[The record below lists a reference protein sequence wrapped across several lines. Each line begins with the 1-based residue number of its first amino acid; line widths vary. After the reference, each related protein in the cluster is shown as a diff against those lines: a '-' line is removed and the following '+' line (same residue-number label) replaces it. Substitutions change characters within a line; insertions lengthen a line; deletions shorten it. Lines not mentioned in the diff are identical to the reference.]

1 MQKTIIVHWEEGAVQ
16 GAVGIAGGSLLA
28 ARFVRGGGSIVGDDF
43 NGEGA
48 HGVSLQLEIEGKT
61 APGAGASI
69 VSLKT
74 AANPFSF
81 FLRDVDAAYPILIPE
96 YGVAV
101 TTTDDGRSYG
111 ELRDGVSARMRESR
125 TLYEREPSFEEA
137 AAVVKDKQ
145 LGTWLG
151 IGRDI
156 RLFGV
161 GFAEYDAQS
170 YDWIE
175 PRLHERKVSL
185 PESADVPVRYHFRF
199 GRGDGGRRA
208 TSRRLAD
215 GKLPILHGEVD
226 DGDMLYRTTAFA
238 TLERSPLTA
247 AHVRG
252 THHWTAA
259 GHTSGITFT
268 SAQQAAYDA
277 LHERELERDEE
288 TVLCYRIEA
297 ANRAAAPRYAWFKAP
312 VPNGTWVPSVLPS
325 GMRCVYDG
333 ARGFGVYE
341 ETGRV
346 GFIALLD
353 GKPVPQEEIAVLVP
367 PGGALVYDIIV
378 PHRPISQARAARLS
392 ERDPGE
398 LLEACRAYWQAKLD
412 AAARFNLPEA
422 RIGEMV
428 QAGLLHLDL
437 ILYGIEPDGPVTP
450 TIGVYPPIG
459 SESAPIIQFLDS
471 MGLHGLAERCLAY
484 FLDKQQEDGGIF
496 NFLHYMIETG
506 CVLWSLG
513 EHYRYTRDD
522 GWVASIKD
530 GMLRS
535 CRYMIEWR
543 SRNLS
548 GDGRV
553 AGYGMLDGKVADPED
568 EGPVRVFMLNAY
580 AYLGLSRAAEMLAS
594 TDPAQAETLRAEAAA
609 LRGDIRRAYED
620 AMARGPVIPLGDGT
634 WCPTVSPWAGG
645 HGPAV
650 LFAEPGE
657 WYSHGAVGIRDSLCG
672 PLYLVFGEIVD
683 PDEPGAAFM
692 LNAHRELLCLD
703 NVAYTQPYY
712 SRHPRIH
719 LQRGEVRPFL
729 QAYYY
734 TMASMADRETYTF
747 AEHLNPR
754 ISEHKTHEEA
764 WFLMETRWMLYMEA
778 GDTLQLLKGVPRRW
792 LADGPIVVSGAA
804 SYFGALTFKA
814 ELGAD
819 ILRVSL
825 ACEGRRGPANVEI
838 RTPHP
843 DYRRPVHVEGGV
855 YDEASESVR
864 IAGFGGRAV
873 IELRF

>member
-1 MQKTIIVHWEEGAVQ
+1 MQGT
-16 GAVGIAGGSLLA
+16 VGIAGGSLLG
-28 ARFVRGGGSIVGDDF
+28 ARFVRGSGSIAGAAF
-43 NGEGA
+43 EGTGMG
-48 HGVSLQLEIEGKT
+48 GVALQLELEGNT
-61 APGAGASI
+61 ATGAGAAI
-69 VSLKT
+69 VSLRT
-74 AANPFSF
+74 EANPFSF
-81 FLRDVDAAYPILIPE
+81 FLRDVNASYPVVIPA

-101 TTTDDGRSYG
+101 TTADDGRSCG
-111 ELRDGVSARMRESR
+111 ELRDGIPYRANVGQRPCEP
-125 TLYEREPSFEEA
+125 EPSFEEA
-137 AAVVKDKQ
+137 AGIVKEKR

-161 GFAEYDAQS
+161 GFAEYDAHS

-175 PRLHERKVSL
+175 PRLHARRVSL
-185 PESADVPVRYHFRF
+185 PESGDAPVRYNFRF
-199 GRGDGGRRA
+199 GRGDGCRRA
-208 TSRRLAD
+208 TTRRLAD
-215 GKLPILHGEVD
+215 GRLPILRGEVD

-238 TLERSPLTA
+238 TLERNPLTA
-247 AHVRG
+247 ANVRG

-268 SAQQAAYDA
+268 AEQQTAYDA
-277 LHERELERDEE
+277 LLAPELAQDEE
-288 TVLCYRIEA
+288 TVLVYRIEA
-297 ANRAAAPRYAWFKAP
+297 VNRAAVPRYAWFKAP

-333 ARGFGVYE
+333 ARGFGVF

-353 GKPVPQEEIAVLVP
+353 GVPAPQEELAVLVP
-367 PGGALVYDIIV
+367 PGGTLAYDILV
-378 PHRPISQARAARLS
+378 PHRPLSQERAACLS
-392 ERDPGE
+392 ERDRGE
-398 LLEACRAYWQAKLD
+398 LLAGCRSYWQSKLD
-412 AAARFNLPEA
+412 AGARFDLPEP
-422 RIGEMV
+422 RVGEMV
-428 QAGLLHLDL
+428 EAGLLHLDL
-437 ILYGIEPDGPVTP
+437 ILYGLEPGGPVTP

-522 GWVASIKD
+522 EWVAAIKD
-530 GMLRS
+530 KLLRS
-535 CRYMIEWR
+535 CRYMREWR
-543 SRNLS
+543 ARNLS
-548 GDGRV
+548 GDGS
-553 AGYGMLDGKVADPED
+553 AQGYGMLDGKVADPED
-568 EGPVRVFMLNAY
+568 EQPVRVFMLNAY
-580 AYLGLSRAAEMLAS
+580 AYLGLSRAAEMLAA
-594 TDPAQAETLRAEAAA
+594 TDPAQAETLRAEAEA
-609 LRGDIRRAYED
+609 LRADIRRAYED
-620 AMARGPVIPLGDGT
+620 ALARGPVVPLADGT
-634 WCPTVSPWAGG
+634 WCPTVAPWAVGQ
-645 HGPAV
+645 GPAA
-650 LFAEPGE
+650 LFAEPGQ

-683 PDEPGAAFM
+683 PAEPGADFM

-719 LQRGEVRPFL
+719 LQRGETHSFL

-747 AEHLNPR
+747 AEHLNPL

-792 LADGPIVVSGAA
+792 LADGPIAVSGAA
-804 SYFGALTFKA
+804 SYFGAISFKA

-825 ACEGRRGPANVEI
+825 ACEGRRGPTNVEI

>member
-1 MQKTIIVHWEEGAVQ
+1 MQKSITVHWEVASVQ
-16 GAVGIAGGSLLA
+16 GTVGIAGGSLLG
-28 ARFVRGGGSIVGDDF
+28 ARFVRGSGSLAGDAFEGSGKGGV
-43 NGEGA
+43 A
-48 HGVSLQLEIEGKT
+48 LQLEL
-61 APGAGASI
+61 AGAGARGAGAAI
-69 VSLKT
+69 VSLRT

-81 FLRDVDAAYPILIPE
+81 FLRDVDAANPIVIPA
-96 YGVAV
+96 YGIAV
-101 TTTDDGRSYG
+101 TTADDGRSYG
-111 ELRDGVSARMRESR
+111 ELRNAVSLRTREGQVPC
-125 TLYEREPSFEEA
+125 EREPSFGEA
-137 AAVVKDKQ
+137 AAVVKEKQ

-175 PRLHERKVSL
+175 PRLHARRVSL
-185 PESADVPVRYHFRF
+185 PESGDAPVRYNFRF
-199 GRGDGGRRA
+199 GRGDGCRRA
-208 TSRRLAD
+208 TTRRLAD
-215 GKLPILHGEVD
+215 GRLPILHGEVD

-238 TLERSPLTA
+238 ALERNLLTE

-268 SAQQAAYDA
+268 AEQQAAYDA
-277 LHERELERDEE
+277 LLAPELAQDEE
-288 TVLCYRIEA
+288 TVLVYRIEA
-297 ANRAAAPRYAWFKAP
+297 VNRASVPRYAWFKAP

-333 ARGFGVYE
+333 ARGFGVF

-353 GKPVPQEEIAVLVP
+353 GEPAPQEELAILVP
-367 PGGALVYDIIV
+367 PGGTLAYDILV
-378 PHRPISQARAARLS
+378 PHRPLSQERAARLS
-392 ERDPGE
+392 DRDRGA
-398 LLEACRAYWQAKLD
+398 LLEACRTYWQAKLD
-412 AAARFNLPEA
+412 TAARFDLPEP
-422 RIGEMV
+422 RIDEMV

-437 ILYGIEPDGPVTP
+437 ILYGLEPGGPLTP

-459 SESAPIIQFLDS
+459 SESAPIVQFLDS
-471 MGLHGLAERCLAY
+471 MGQHKLAERCLAY

-522 GWVASIKD
+522 EWVAAIQDRLLK
-530 GMLRS
+530 S

-543 SRNLS
+543 RRNLS
-548 GDGRV
+548 QDAGIP
-553 AGYGMLDGKVADPED
+553 GYGMLDGKVADPED
-568 EGPVRVFMLNAY
+568 EQPVRVFMLNAY
-580 AYLGLSRAAEMLAS
+580 AYLGLSRAAEMLAG
-594 TDPAQAETLRAEAAA
+594 TDPAQAEALRTETMA

-620 AMARGPVIPLGDGT
+620 ALARGPVIPLADGS
-634 WCPTVSPWAGG
+634 WCPTVAPWAGG
-645 HGPAV
+645 QGPAV
-650 LFAEPGE
+650 LFAMPGQ
-657 WYSHGAVGIRDSLCG
+657 WYSHGAAGIRDSLCG

-683 PDEPGAAFM
+683 PAEPGAAFM
-692 LNAHRELLCLD
+692 LDAHRELLCLD

-712 SRHPRIH
+712 SRHPCIH
-719 LQRGEVRPFL
+719 LQRGEVHPFL

-734 TMASMADRETYTF
+734 TVASMADRETYTF
-747 AEHLNPR
+747 SEHLNPQ

-778 GDTLQLLKGVPRRW
+778 GDTLKLLQGVPRRW
-792 LADGPIVVSGAA
+792 LADGPIGVSGAA
-804 SYFGALTFKA
+804 SYFGALSFKA
-814 ELGAD
+814 ELAANV
-819 ILRVSL
+819 LRISV
-825 ACEGRRGPANVEI
+825 ACEGERGPANVEI
-838 RTPHP
+838 RAPHP
-843 DYRRPVHVEGGV
+843 ERRRPIQVDGGV

-873 IELRF
+873 VELLF